1 MIHMTFF
8 KKYSLITFGLFL
20 ASVFVQ
26 NEIFT
31 LIAFSNTFLL
41 YPFYLLA
48 KLLKWFLGLSPT
60 GDKRDKRFIAQ
71 DRAKELI
78 IKLEEE
84 TNKNKI
90 KNIKDELKSLIK
102 EHKSTLHSIKRLQQR
117 RAEFL
122 KESAER
128 RADRNSPEKIKE
140 KTKRQEK
147 YFKYGS
153 LARKIKCPHC
163 GEVGY
168 VHRRTQKNL
177 EETRQKGIVGTV
189 IGQKTIT
196 DKGMIT
202 KFYCD
207 NCKTQWTA

>member
-1 MIHMTFF
+1 MSFL
-8 KKYSLITFGLFL
+8 KKYSLITFILFV
-20 ASVFVQ
+20 ASIFIQ
-26 NEIFT
+26 NETFE
-31 LIAFSNTFLL
+31 LIAFSNIFLL
-41 YPFYLLA
+41 YPFYLLI
-48 KLLKWFLGLSPT
+48 KLFKWLFGSSPT
-60 GDKRDKRFIAQ
+60 TKRDKKFIAQ
-71 DRAKELI
+71 DRARELI

-84 TNKNKI
+84 TDKNKI
-90 KNIKDELKSLIK
+90 KKIKDELKSLIK

-128 RADRNSPEKIKE
+128 RADRYSPENINRKE
-140 KTKRQEK
+140 KTLT
-147 YFKYGS
+147 YGS
-153 LARKIKCPHC
+153 RSRKIICPHC
-163 GEVGY
+163 EEVGHVY
-168 VHRRTQKNL
+168 RRTQKNL
-177 EETRQKGIVGTV
+177 EETRQKGLVGAV